1 MSRYFGEYIHMG
13 LGELLRAQVESFS
26 GRRIGAAVALDVL
39 CCYFPG
45 RKELIEADEVKV
57 TRNRTRARNISQ
69 DLASSARA
77 QVR

>member
-1 MSRYFGEYIHMG
+1 VGPSGVIFW
-13 LGELLRAQVESFS
+13 LLAAVC
-26 GRRIGAAVALDVL
+26 RIGAAVALDVL